1 MMHVTIMTPT
11 ERVMESD
18 NAEHVILPAANGE
31 VGILPG
37 HTPMVC
43 SLTDGRLRVELAD
56 EHMEM
61 RTQGGFAEVFHDR
74 VTVLVDA
81 VDRSGRG

>member
-1 MMHVTIMTPT
+1 MHVTVMTPT
-11 ERVMESD
+11 EKVVDSD

-31 VGILPG
+31 VGVLPG
-37 HTPMVC
+37 HNPMVC

-56 EHMEM
+56 EHVEL
-61 RTQGGFAEVFHDR
+61 RTRGGFAEVSGDR

-81 VDRSGRG
+81 VERNEDG

>member
-1 MMHVTIMTPT
+1 MHVTIMTPT
-11 ERVMESD
+11 ETLVDSD
-18 NAEHVILPAANGE
+18 NAEHIVLPAANGE

-43 SLTDGRLRVELAD
+43 NLMEGRLRVELAD
-56 EHMEM
+56 EHVEL
-61 RTQGGFAEVFHDR
+61 RTRGGFAEVAGDR

-81 VDRSGRG
+81 GDHQDA